1 MATIKRNFKNI
12 VHNYSDAQVKVR
24 EATSNDPWGP
34 SSTLMSEISDMTN
47 NVMAY
52 TEIMSMIWKRL
63 NDKNKNW
70 RHVYKALVLLEYIIK
85 TGSEKVA
92 QQCKE
97 NLFAIQSLRDFQYT
111 EEAKDHGLNVREK
124 AKHLVALLKD
134 DEKLKAERQSA
145 IKAKERLRH
154 GGGFS
159 SEDRPPDR
167 SRMEAQRRSE
177 SSAATT
183 TGGAAAAQE
192 AEDLQLQLALAISRE
207 EHEQELKRREAE
219 GHKEEIKLKMA
230 LEASKK
236 EDEVLSPLRMPPKQ
250 QQQEKLDNSTVAFTK
265 EEDDNRKNKD
275 SNHGATSELID
286 TAFSSGSDPWAAP
299 VAPAASIATSGGVPS
314 NGFDTS
320 GDPWGGG
327 AATAAPTASLADPWG
342 GGGGGGLNQDAFSA
356 APPASGDPWAAAGAP
371 LQQQQPAAPVDE
383 FDLLGGRDQTGG
395 AAGSTGPTAQDPWAT
410 DGSTAFAA
418 SGGGGFGGGTG
429 GSQGDL
435 LGGGGGWTMD
445 QQQQQQ
451 QQASAAAQQ
460 PPRAKSAMDFLGEH
474 GGLVNLDSLVT
485 KPKGPSGP
493 SNPFGGGGGSV
504 FGNPAAPGR
513 PNSSIANPFHQQQQA
528 GPSLAELQ
536 QRQNSQATAGFQPGG
551 SNEFGLP
558 PPLIQAPAQHGVSA
572 MTSYPAASNPW
583 GSHQQQQP
591 QPGSAAASFNPFL

>member
-250 QQQEKLDNSTVAFTK
+250 QQQEKLDNSTFAFTK

-275 SNHGATSELID
+275 FNHGATSELID

-342 GGGGGGLNQDAFSA
+342 GGGGGGLNQD
-356 APPASGDPWAAAGAP
+356 
-371 LQQQQPAAPVDE
+371 
-383 FDLLGGRDQTGG
+383 
-395 AAGSTGPTAQDPWAT
+395 GPTAQDPWAT

-418 SGGGGFGGGTG
+418 SGGGGFGGGIG

-551 SNEFGLP
+551 SSEFGLP

-583 GSHQQQQP
+583 GSHQQQQQQQQ